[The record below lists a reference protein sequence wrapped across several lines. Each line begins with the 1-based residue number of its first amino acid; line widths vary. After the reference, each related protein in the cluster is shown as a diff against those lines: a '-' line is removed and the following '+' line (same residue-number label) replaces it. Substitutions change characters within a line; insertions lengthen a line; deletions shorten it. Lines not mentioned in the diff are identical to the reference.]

1 MRHNLMALLAISS
14 IIFTLPIHAPQAN
27 DRELKAGGF
36 LTGTPADIIEQ
47 FEHDDGE
54 VVFRH
59 ACQMG
64 SRALFRSVKTLSRN
78 GRGFGTDS
86 DCGQTEGT
94 FSPGR
99 HTSRNP
105 LSRSCS
111 NRQRVRR
118 RQRLRSRRCRMN
130 S

>member
-1 MRHNLMALLAISS
+1 MALLAISS

-64 SRALFRSVKTLSRN
+64 L
-78 GRGFGTDS
+78 
-86 DCGQTEGT
+86 EGIVSKRKNS
-94 FSPGR
+94 FSKW
-99 HTSRNP
+99 
-105 LSRSCS
+105 
-111 NRQRVRR
+111 QRVRHR
-118 RQRLRSRRCRMN
+118 
-130 S
+130 